1 MAYPYGNFSPFNAP
15 APFMGQGYPQPMQM
29 AAQPQTGGNAG
40 YMCRPVTSRAEVEAT
55 QIPFDG
61 STVYFVDTSNG
72 KIYAKTFDFNTG
84 SAPIVTYT
92 REVEKKVQY
101 ATIDDLKAL
110 RDEILGNGGASN
122 EQ

>member
-1 MAYPYGNFSPFNAP
+1 MAYPYGNYSPFNAP
-15 APFMGQGYPQPMQM
+15 APFMGQGYSPAMTMPTQ
-29 AAQPQTGGNAG
+29 AQTAGNNG
-40 YMCRPVTSRAEVEAT
+40 FLCRPVTSRAEVEAA

-61 STVYFVDTSNG
+61 STSYFIDTSNG

-101 ATIDDLKAL
+101 ATLEDLKAL
-110 RDEILGNGGASN
+110 RDEILGNGGAVN